1 MWFRPNVGV
10 WSCSGVVLSYTFA
23 IFSYYSICF
32 RSVFRDYYSDHY
44 WSIRAHVKAA
54 CVFFFFLR
62 LAGSVGEFR
71 GHGTDGSSVLH
82 AGWSAPDYSQQH
94 RPGARLWKAP
104 LQLQQVS
111 WLLFRNRS
119 VVLARGEVE
128 FTNSKKKPGRYFI
141 SRERVVYPWRTVVCV
156 LTEMLCAWMQS
167 KQKH

>member
-1 MWFRPNVGV
+1 MFGLA
-10 WSCSGVVLSYTFA
+10 VVLCYTFA

-32 RSVFRDYYSDHY
+32 RSVFRDYCSDHY

-94 RPGARLWKAP
+94 RPGARL
-104 LQLQQVS
+104 
-111 WLLFRNRS
+111 
-119 VVLARGEVE
+119 
-128 FTNSKKKPGRYFI
+128 
-141 SRERVVYPWRTVVCV
+141 
-156 LTEMLCAWMQS
+156 
-167 KQKH
+167 